1 MKAAAV
7 LVLML
12 LGTSFTLAR
21 VSNTARIFPEPK
33 LQAFAIHIAL
43 NHVPM
48 VEPAQQLSAK
58 SSSNREVLNSG
69 HAVMQ
74 EPPQRK
80 VHLSLLGL
88 VGLGS
93 LVAGLIMKR

>member
-1 MKAAAV
+1 MKAVAV
-7 LVLML
+7 LIFVL
-12 LGTSFTLAR
+12 LGTSFAAR
-21 VSNTARIFPEPK
+21 VPNTPRVFPEAT
-33 LQAFAIHIAL
+33 LQALAIHIAL

-48 VEPAQQLSAK
+48 VEPAQQLSAQ
-58 SSSNREVLNSG
+58 SSSNHETPNSG
-69 HAVMQ
+69 RVIIQ
-74 EPPQRK
+74 DPPQRK